1 MALRATNIDP
11 RVIEIDNKPIAKSKS
26 AVTSDKTET
35 VLDNTWAKVAF
46 LVPGVDLTDGYD
58 STNRFWSSAS
68 AKFTD
73 TSLGGNIGI
82 NSKPQFTRYAD
93 TRVSGRLA
101 GRSKVT
107 IGNTSGNLGMGR
119 YYSEAIDDPSQTIYL
134 RFGVPEFNSV
144 TNFIAKAFDAN
155 MTSIARTGRAPSA
168 FYRLGQVAGGIGG
181 IIAFPAIP
189 ILLLTAR
196 IVGSFFSRPTS
207 KYYTLKPTMT
217 NYWSTV
223 NQLVNTLAINAGILP
238 KVLRTDLGQNIGK
251 PYILDND
258 YLTQVSKLLP
268 STFRGGNF
276 FDMYSIAN
284 RSQRLAN
291 QLFEEEYE
299 KLNVGSATDFSGWV
313 EKNLTGDGTTLRYIS
328 DKNGNPTLS
337 ARLNKL
343 AELGQYKTENGKIS
357 TEKDPRIGKDGK
369 QISTTQGFFDEFKQ
383 DLDSE
388 FRDGSQFA
396 VFKVKSTGSM
406 SESFGNSS
414 GESDISQKLNSA
426 SSSARQARFSF
437 AEGNISDTVGSILSN
452 VTDVAAGALNG
463 LTVGFSDFFLNMA
476 GSGYVDIPK
485 YWQSSNA
492 TLPKANY
499 SIKLISPYNNPISI
513 MQNIQIPLAMLLAG
527 SLPISTGKQSYTS
540 PFLCQLYDR
549 GRAQVKLGII
559 ESLSI
564 TRGTSNLAFDTA
576 GKALA
581 IDVSFSV
588 MDLSSVMHMPV
599 STGELFGVDMTM
611 DEDNVLMDYLS
622 VLAGQGLYSQIY
634 PMAKAKLNVAKKVVN
649 AQKLTSPAY
658 WSSMFHESSTE
669 GLLQKLTLGS
679 FNVLEGVSRGSS
691 LVPK

>member
-1 MALRATNIDP
+1 MALRSTNIDP
-11 RVIEIDNKPIAKSKS
+11 HLIEIDNKAIAKSRS
-26 AVTSDKTET
+26 VVTSDKTET

-46 LVPGVDLTDGYD
+46 LVPGIDLTDGFD

-134 RFGVPEFNSV
+134 RFGVPEFNSI
-144 TNFIAKAFDAN
+144 TNFISKAFDAN
-155 MTSIARTGRAPSA
+155 MTSIARTGRGPSA

-181 IIAFPAIP
+181 VIAFPAIS

-196 IVGSFFSRPTS
+196 VVGSFFTRPTS

-238 KVLRTDLGQNIGK
+238 KVLRTDQGQNIGK

-258 YLTQVSKLLP
+258 YLTQVSELLP

-313 EKNLTGDGTTLRYIS
+313 EKNLTGDGTTVRYIS
-328 DKNGNPTLS
+328 DKSGNPTLS

-343 AELGQYKTENGKIS
+343 AELGQYKSENGKIS
-357 TEKDPRIGKDGK
+357 AEKDPRIDKDGK
-369 QISTTQGFFDEFKQ
+369 QTSLIQGFFDEFKQ

-437 AEGNISDTVGSILSN
+437 AEGKISDTVGSVLSS
-452 VTDVAAGALNG
+452 VTDLAAGALSG

-492 TLPKANY
+492 TLPKASY

-564 TRGTSNLAFDTA
+564 TRGTSNLAFDTT

-588 MDLSSVMHMPV
+588 MDLSSVMHMPI

-611 DEDNVLMDYLS
+611 DEDNILMDYLS

-679 FNVLEGVSRGSS
+679 FNVIEGIARGSS
-691 LVPK
+691 LVPR

>member
-1 MALRATNIDP
+1 MALRSTNIDP
-11 RVIEIDNKPIAKSKS
+11 HLIEIDNKAIAKSRS
-26 AVTSDKTET
+26 VVTSDKTET

-46 LVPGVDLTDGYD
+46 LVPGIDLTDGFD

-134 RFGVPEFNSV
+134 RFGVPEFNSI
-144 TNFIAKAFDAN
+144 TNFISKAFDAN
-155 MTSIARTGRAPSA
+155 MTSIARTGRGPSA

-181 IIAFPAIP
+181 VIAFPAIS

-196 IVGSFFSRPTS
+196 VVGSFFTRPTS

-238 KVLRTDLGQNIGK
+238 KVLRTDQGQNIGK

-258 YLTQVSKLLP
+258 YLTQVSELLP

-313 EKNLTGDGTTLRYIS
+313 EKNLTGDGTTVRYIS
-328 DKNGNPTLS
+328 DKSGNPTLS

-343 AELGQYKTENGKIS
+343 AELGQYKSENGKIS
-357 TEKDPRIGKDGK
+357 AEKDPRIGKDGK
-369 QISTTQGFFDEFKQ
+369 QTPHIQGFFDEFKQ

-396 VFKVKSTGSM
+396 VFKVKFTGSM

-437 AEGNISDTVGSILSN
+437 AEGNISDTVGSVLSS
-452 VTDVAAGALNG
+452 VTDLAAGALNG

-492 TLPKANY
+492 TLPKASY

-564 TRGTSNLAFDTA
+564 TRGTSNLAYDTT

-611 DEDNVLMDYLS
+611 DEDNILMDYLS

-649 AQKLTSPAY
+649 VQKLTSPAY

-679 FNVLEGVSRGSS
+679 FNVIEGIARGSS
-691 LVPK
+691 LVPR